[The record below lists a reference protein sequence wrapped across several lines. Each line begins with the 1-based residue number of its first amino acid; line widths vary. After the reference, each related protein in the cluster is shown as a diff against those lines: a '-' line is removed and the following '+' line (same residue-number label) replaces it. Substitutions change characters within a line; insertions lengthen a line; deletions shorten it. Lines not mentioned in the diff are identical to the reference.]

1 MLDKNYC
8 EKLIAANSTKS
19 PLAIMYDVDFRI
31 KEYNYNL
38 DPNCVEH
45 IKNVLGNFD
54 QEKINSYVHLF
65 NNVAA
70 TQKITLE
77 ARK

>member
-1 MLDKNYC
+1 MLDKSYC
-8 EKLIAANSTKS
+8 KKLIAANSTKS
-19 PLAIMYDVDFRI
+19 PLAIMYNVDFRI

-45 IKNVLGNFD
+45 IKNVLGKFEK
-54 QEKINSYVHLF
+54 EKISSYVHLF

-77 ARK
+77 VIK